1 MVDKIKNRQI
11 IGAICTLIVSSCLL
25 SAPMAQADPFQR
37 TASGWRNRTDVDLDM
52 DGNTLT
58 VLDTSGVGTFGKSTS
73 NQVSETGAFTG
84 TCASS
89 SSSNLILRFLIL
101 SRSSIIRFES
111 GDLLFSVLDTS
122 DPPINFLCFEPS
134 SRTSTGETH
143 MVITG
148 GTGKFAG
155 ATGTLLISQ
164 NSAIVLP
171 QVSVPA
177 IHVAVTQ
184 VTTGDI
190 VLIH

>member
-73 NQVSETGAFTG
+73 NQVSETGDFTG
-84 TCASS
+84 ETCTVSP
-89 SSSNLILRFLIL
+89 LTFRFQILT
-101 SRSSIIRFES
+101 RSSIIRFEN

-122 DPPINFLCFEPS
+122 DSSINFLCFEVS

-164 NSAIVLP
+164 NGTVVLP

-190 VLIH
+190 FLIR

>member
-1 MVDKIKNRQI
+1 
-11 IGAICTLIVSSCLL
+11 
-25 SAPMAQADPFQR
+25 
-37 TASGWRNRTDVDLDM
+37 M

-73 NQVSETGAFTG
+73 NQVSETGDFTG
-84 TCASS
+84 VTCTLSP
-89 SSSNLILRFLIL
+89 LTFRFQIL